1 MKSIVWNNPSIPEA
15 FAPVAEE
22 ELIRTLC
29 AAFGPTGCEAPVREV
44 ILSRVR
50 PLADSIVR
58 DSMGN
63 LICLCRFGAGEDR
76 QRIMISAH
84 MDEVGMMVTEITEE
98 GYCRFETVG
107 GISIPVLEGRR
118 VTLGDEV
125 NRLSGVIASKAIH
138 HKKKA
143 DRNKP
148 TAMDKLYIDIGAS
161 HREEAER
168 YVSVGTMATF
178 DSETYRFGEDGMQI
192 KAKAL
197 DDRLGCAVMILTME
211 ALRKNPPEG
220 DVDLYFCFTV
230 REEIGLSGA
239 KVVANRLQPDAA
251 LVLECTAVSDLSDVP
266 EHRRVAIQGQGGA
279 LSLMDRST
287 FYDRSFVDFALETA
301 KSQAI
306 PVQVKKFVSGG
317 NDAGS
322 IHQSGRGVKTLALS
336 IPTRYLH
343 SAASVANLND
353 FRNTTALCE
362 ALLRRLSMERI

>member
-1 MKSIVWNNPSIPEA
+1 MKPILFENPALPET
-15 FAPVAEE
+15 FAPIPEE
-22 ELIRTLC
+22 ELILTLC
-29 AAFGPTGCEAPVREV
+29 QAFGPTGCEAPVREV
-44 ILSRVR
+44 ILPRVR
-50 PLADSIVR
+50 PLADSILR

-63 LICLCRFGAGEDR
+63 LICLCRFGEGEDR
-76 QRIMISAH
+76 QRVMISAH

-118 VTLGDEV
+118 VTVGDEV

-143 DRNKP
+143 DRSKP
-148 TAMDKLYIDIGAS
+148 TALEKLYIDIGAKD
-161 HREEAER
+161 REEAER
-168 YVSVGTMATF
+168 FVSVGTMATF
-178 DSETYRFGEDGMQI
+178 DSEAYRFGEDGMQI

-211 ALRKNPPEG
+211 ALRNNPPTG

-239 KVVANRLQPDAA
+239 KVVANRLQPDVA

-266 EHRRVAIQGQGGA
+266 EHRRVATQGEGGA

-287 FYDRSFVDFALETA
+287 FYDRTLVDFALATA
-301 KSQAI
+301 KENRI

-322 IHQSGRGVKTLALS
+322 IHKSGRGVKTLALS
-336 IPTRYLH
+336 VPTRYLH
-343 SAASVANLND
+343 SPACVANLKD
-353 FRNTTALCE
+353 VRNTTALCE
-362 ALLRRLSMERI
+362 ALLRRLSTERI